1 MQLEEKT
8 HNPVAVE
15 QKWCSYRFHLESK
28 TSQQLSVQHSMQSSN
43 GGDNPTFQLG
53 RQHTTGISRGCMGV
67 SGAEFWSAKH
77 MGECRIL
84 VLHEKETS
92 RTLWRRMQ
100 QVWSRLGLGEKKAQQ
115 LRRKMAATLTAFTVQ
130 QAPRLTEKLEDGG
143 TKVIL
148 KEQYSGLTTFSPRL
162 NDGDPKSECEN
173 NSPRVPLQLEHH
185 GGVDGEHDYPTTAP
199 RLKHHD

>member
-1 MQLEEKT
+1 MKQMCEWEEEGCPRHEEEDKRCKASPISLANLGVEGSQEPMGETKT
-8 HNPVAVE
+8 NNIFSKQDDVLSAVE
-15 QKWCSYRFHLESK
+15 
-28 TSQQLSVQHSMQSSN
+28 
-43 GGDNPTFQLG
+43 
-53 RQHTTGISRGCMGV
+53 
-67 SGAEFWSAKH
+67 
-77 MGECRIL
+77 
-84 VLHEKETS
+84 
-92 RTLWRRMQ
+92 
-100 QVWSRLGLGEKKAQQ
+100 
-115 LRRKMAATLTAFTVQ
+115 
-130 QAPRLTEKLEDGG
+130 RLTDKLEDGG